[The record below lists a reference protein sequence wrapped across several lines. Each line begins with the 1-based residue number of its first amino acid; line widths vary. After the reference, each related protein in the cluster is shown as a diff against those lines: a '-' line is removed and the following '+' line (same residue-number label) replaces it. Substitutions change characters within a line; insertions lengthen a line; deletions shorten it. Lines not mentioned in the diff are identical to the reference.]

1 MRRLATSRP
10 LGEQSE
16 PCLAAKR
23 PTASDEVA
31 RGRLAC
37 SKRSDSGERCEVK
50 KAMKSRGE
58 LGREVR
64 FPLSPP
70 PPSPCLAF
78 TFSRPFLLRT
88 APHYL
93 NAWNRLEVDLSRLM
107 GFHSH
112 FAPKMGSGVT
122 CIWGF
127 GFHLR
132 VLDLNG
138 RIRLSK

>member
-1 MRRLATSRP
+1 MKEERVCVDLLQVDLLASR
-10 LGEQSE
+10 
-16 PCLAAKR
+16 
-23 PTASDEVA
+23 ASLVWPR
-31 RGRLAC
+31 RGRPRAT
-37 SKRSDSGERCEVK
+37 
-50 KAMKSRGE
+50 KSR
-58 LGREVR
+58 
-64 FPLSPP
+64 
-70 PPSPCLAF
+70 
-78 TFSRPFLLRT
+78 
-88 APHYL
+88 
-93 NAWNRLEVDLSRLM
+93 EVDLSRLM